1 LTLSSVNNSN
11 ISWDEKNSGLTKTGQ
26 ITIAVAGAVI
36 TGVAGSFATWG
47 VAAIS
52 AGAGTAG
59 TIATTNALNAS
70 VNTDG
75 NLLSSLEDVGKT
87 TIEETTSDDSLRT
100 IAVSAAAA
108 GLATKAMQLSKLND
122 IQVAVNAS
130 NTQRI
135 ATNSVIA
142 GGKIAVNTASYT
154 VANSTINGTSVTD
167 SLKDQDTALLA
178 AQLVGEVGAKEI
190 GLAAHTNNITQE
202 QQLAL
207 HAVLGCGLS
216 AGAGGNCASGA
227 VAGVTSEFLASEAL
241 KNGTTPQNAILIGQ
255 STGAASA
262 LLASTAQGRDDEEV
276 AKDIS
281 LGAFIGINAATNNAV
296 MAAIFGKSEEEKF
309 NKNLKETKEETLNK
323 LADEYTAT
331 NNPLKKAALATTLGV
346 GSVLIPESANE
357 IELGIA
363 TGGVSKAYAPQIGA
377 ALNKIDD
384 GFNSLL
390 GKFFGRTPEST
401 TSLSTGILKPDFYSG
416 ENGVTISATGYRAIG
431 GPAVTRAIG
440 GDGMSER
447 GITYFTFDDVS
458 RMSPGQA
465 QSVLQLDQT
474 PSHYIKFDTLH
485 QFDSIQILTT
495 HWNEGVNLEPFTSSY
510 PEFGIGGATQVI
522 TTKPIENFTLNPLSG
537 AKK

>member
-1 LTLSSVNNSN
+1 LDNNTILGNKQILESSKL
-11 ISWDEKNSGLTKTGQ
+11 IGA
-26 ITIAVAGAVI
+26 ITAASVAGADDGDSVF
-36 TGVAGSFATWG
+36 AGSQ
-47 VAAIS
+47 
-52 AGAGTAG
+52 
-59 TIATTNALNAS
+59 IA
-70 VNTDG
+70 
-75 NLLSSLEDVGKT
+75 
-87 TIEETTSDDSLRT
+87 R
-100 IAVSAAAA
+100 
-108 GLATKAMQLSKLND
+108 
-122 IQVAVNAS
+122 
-130 NTQRI
+130 
-135 ATNSVIA
+135 
-142 GGKIAVNTASYT
+142 
-154 VANSTINGTSVTD
+154 
-167 SLKDQDTALLA
+167 
-178 AQLVGEVGAKEI
+178 
-190 GLAAHTNNITQE
+190 
-202 QQLAL
+202 
-207 HAVLGCGLS
+207 
-216 AGAGGNCASGA
+216 
-227 VAGVTSEFLASEAL
+227 
-241 KNGTTPQNAILIGQ
+241 
-255 STGAASA
+255 
-262 LLASTAQGRDDEEV
+262 
-276 AKDIS
+276 
-281 LGAFIGINAATNNAV
+281 NAAENNYL
-296 MAAIFGKSEEEKF
+296 MSAIFGKSEEEKF

-331 NNPLKKAALATTLGV
+331 TNPLKKAALATTLGV

-458 RMSPGQA
+458 RMNPGQA

-485 QFDSIQILTT
+485 QFDSIQIPTT

-522 TTKPIENFTLNPLSG
+522 TTKPIENFTLNPLRG
-537 AKK
+537 VKK